1 MVLLNSVGC
10 SGKYVVL
17 ISQWKIWQ
25 NSFGLFAIECTL
37 HWSVG
42 GILAFVYLYVSGK

>member
-10 SGKYVVL
+10 SGKYVVV

-25 NSFGLFAIECTL
+25 NSFGIFAIEYTL
-37 HWSVG
+37 HWSEG